1 MASIETAIRAML
13 VNGTTLS
20 AAGIPDD
27 RVFHGYRLQD
37 TIIPA
42 CTFEVQQTQVATIG
56 SSPIRQADV
65 AVTIIASTTTAALGF
80 LSALRTLCVAGTFDT
95 IDVQAA
101 VENGHA
107 VEPGSV
113 GEGDEA
119 EPAQLTYT
127 FTATYKE

>member
-37 TIIPA
+37 TSIPA
-42 CTFEVQQTQVATIG
+42 CTFEVQQTQAVSIG
-56 SSPIRQADV
+56 SSPLRQADV

>member
-1 MASIETAIRAML
+1 MASIETAVRAML

-42 CTFEVQQTQVATIG
+42 CTFEVQQTQVVSIG
-56 SSPIRQADV
+56 SSPLRQADV

>member
-1 MASIETAIRAML
+1 ML
-13 VNGTTLS
+13 FRS
-20 AAGIPDD
+20 
-27 RVFHGYRLQD
+27 
-37 TIIPA
+37 
-42 CTFEVQQTQVATIG
+42 
-56 SSPIRQADV
+56 
-65 AVTIIASTTTAALGF
+65 
-80 LSALRTLCVAGTFDT
+80 AGTFDT
-95 IDVQAA
+95 IDIHAA

>member
-20 AAGIPDD
+20 TAGIPDA

-37 TIIPA
+37 TILPA

-56 SSPIRQADV
+56 SSPLRQADV
-65 AVTIIASTTTAALGF
+65 SVTIIASTTAAALGF
-80 LSALRTLCVAGTFDT
+80 LSALRTLCVAGTYDT
-95 IDVQAA
+95 IEMQAA